1 MFSSV
6 YAIRS
11 WGVRNTSASRSS
23 MDWKPDIFIISRTSS
38 ASLLSATC
46 ANGDMREPRRTSV
59 ASGVGAESS
68 TATFN
73 DFFLEDMLALVLWRL
88 SNILGERSLAAMK
101 LVGPDAAG
109 DDAAGADEEEDGLAA
124 APDVSTF

>member
-46 ANGDMREPRRTSV
+46 ANGVMREPRRTSSF

-73 DFFLEDMLALVLWRL
+73 DFFLEDMLALV
-88 SNILGERSLAAMK
+88 AMK

-109 DDAAGADEEEDGLAA
+109 DDAAGADDEEDEEDGRARASARL
-124 APDVSTF
+124 TF